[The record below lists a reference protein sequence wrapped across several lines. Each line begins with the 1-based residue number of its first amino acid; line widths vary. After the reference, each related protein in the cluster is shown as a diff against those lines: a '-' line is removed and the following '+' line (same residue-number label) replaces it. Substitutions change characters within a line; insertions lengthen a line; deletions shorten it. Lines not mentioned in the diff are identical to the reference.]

1 MDEQALAANENEDED
16 GVSLWG
22 FFSVLF
28 FFLNTAD
35 TLF

>member
-1 MDEQALAANENEDED
+1 MDEQALADNENEDED

-28 FFLNTAD
+28 FLNTAD